1 MWLPGHLK
9 ALVKVSGQRD
19 DGMNA
24 IPHLSIEGEK
34 FTALTLD
41 MNVVMSFGTEGEFQ
55 LRIMEEEFELK
66 LADSLE
72 RTTVRFAAWST
83 PPENVTG
90 VTNLSTLINRTV
102 TFAEISEIGEL
113 RITFYGGASL
123 CVKPCGTY
131 ESYTLVGGGR

>member
-1 MWLPGHLK
+1 M
-9 ALVKVSGQRD
+9 KVSGQRD

-66 LADSLE
+66 LADSHE
-72 RTTVRFAAWST
+72 RTTVRFAAW
-83 PPENVTG
+83 
-90 VTNLSTLINRTV
+90 
-102 TFAEISEIGEL
+102 AEVVPGSW
-113 RITFYGGASL
+113 TAS
-123 CVKPCGTY
+123 
-131 ESYTLVGGGR
+131 